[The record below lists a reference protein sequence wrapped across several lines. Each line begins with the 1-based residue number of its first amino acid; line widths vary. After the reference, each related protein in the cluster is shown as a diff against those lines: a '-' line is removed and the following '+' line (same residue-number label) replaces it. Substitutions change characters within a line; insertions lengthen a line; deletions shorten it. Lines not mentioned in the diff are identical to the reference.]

1 MSKNVLPVTVMVGR
15 FGRLPSAL
23 SVEKLEGT
31 CFLPARRLSLDLVAA
46 RPEISVGEPM
56 KRKTVPISLLLIP
69 LLFVAMVSVQ
79 NLQATTIIVTN
90 TNDSGPGSLRQ
101 ALADANNGDAIN
113 FDSSLNGGTITL
125 FSGELVVNKSLTI

>member
-1 MSKNVLPVTVMVGR
+1 MQ
-15 FGRLPSAL
+15 
-23 SVEKLEGT
+23 
-31 CFLPARRLSLDLVAA
+31 
-46 RPEISVGEPM
+46 
-56 KRKTVPISLLLIP
+56 RKTVPISLLLIP

-113 FDSSLNGGTITL
+113 FDSSLNGGRSEPVAAAGQGDEGASEGPDSRVSQPAPAKAT
-125 FSGELVVNKSLTI
+125 KSKKQYCQL